1 MRFVFRLH
9 EYYRSLER
17 QNCRASLGYWTI
29 GSNEYPTLITR
40 ISQEIIKI
48 RKCYLLRRKIYNME
62 SNWWSEGPMYG
73 LSTVF
78 SVASKSLEAAKSHIS
93 RIN

>member
-48 RKCYLLRRKIYNME
+48 RKMLFITKKDLQHGEQLVVRGADVWTLNGILGCK
-62 SNWWSEGPMYG
+62 
-73 LSTVF
+73 
-78 SVASKSLEAAKSHIS
+78 
-93 RIN
+93 